1 MSLEMGLRLCV
12 GVVNGLVDNEWLEF
26 GLEMM
31 LWLGVGD
38 GVWVGYEYGVEFR
51 DRVDVEEA
59 YGNVVDTLP
68 TGLEPP

>member
-1 MSLEMGLRLCV
+1 MNLEMGLGLCV
-12 GVVNGLVDNEWLEF
+12 GVVNGLVDNEWLGF

-38 GVWVGYEYGVEFR
+38 GIWVGYEYKVELR

-59 YGNVVDTLP
+59 CVNGVDTLP
-68 TGLEPP
+68 AGLEPS

>member
-31 LWLGVGD
+31 LWLGVG
-38 GVWVGYEYGVEFR
+38 VR
-51 DRVDVEEA
+51 DS
-59 YGNVVDTLP
+59 
-68 TGLEPP
+68 LE